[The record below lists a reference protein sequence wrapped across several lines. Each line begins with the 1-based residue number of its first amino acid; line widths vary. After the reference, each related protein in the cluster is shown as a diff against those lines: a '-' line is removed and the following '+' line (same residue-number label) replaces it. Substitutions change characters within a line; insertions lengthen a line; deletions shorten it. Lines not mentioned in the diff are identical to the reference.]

1 MTGLSDDQHLKIG
14 TTIHKK
20 IKKNIKRL
28 NKIKNNKNI
37 PLKIKNKNEKLINRK
52 ITNKV
57 NDLHWKTIK
66 YLTTNYKTI
75 FLGDMSAKSIVMKN
89 KSILSNESKVA
100 CLRTR
105 YYEFRLRLKY
115 KCSINNNNFK
125 LVNEY
130 YTSKTCSLCGNYNNK
145 LEGNKIYNCKNC
157 NSSIDRDINGC
168 RNIYMKQ
175 FMNEIK

>member
-1 MTGLSDDQHLKIG
+1 MVSFGIFGGSYAQC
-14 TTIHKK
+14 
-20 IKKNIKRL
+20 KNSHFW
-28 NKIKNNKNI
+28 
-37 PLKIKNKNEKLINRK
+37 LILFKDNL
-52 ITNKV
+52 V
-57 NDLHWKTIK
+57 
-66 YLTTNYKTI
+66 
-75 FLGDMSAKSIVMKN
+75 
-89 KSILSNESKVA
+89 
-100 CLRTR
+100 
-105 YYEFRLRLKY
+105 KY

-175 FMNEIK
+175 FMKEIN